1 MTSALRFGVVHER
14 NAFLRSML
22 QGIASGDFI
31 ALAMTSQ
38 ESHCESAV
46 ADAAVSV
53 HITHKSTEFLGRSE
67 SDVPA
72 RCSATARKRGNPIK
86 DCFTLFAMT
95 LLLSTY
101 INRPFFS
108 PSLSNI

>member
-1 MTSALRFGVVHER
+1 MEGFGVVYKR
-14 NAFLRSML
+14 NAFFFRILYE
-22 QGIASGDFI
+22 IASGDYS

-38 ESHCESAV
+38 VSHCVSAV

-72 RCSATARKRGNPIK
+72 
-86 DCFTLFAMT
+86 L
-95 LLLSTY
+95 
-101 INRPFFS
+101 
-108 PSLSNI
+108 

>member
-1 MTSALRFGVVHER
+1 MEVGVVYKR
-14 NAFLRSML
+14 NAFFCRIL
-22 QGIASGDFI
+22 QEIASGDYS

-38 ESHCESAV
+38 ESRCESAV

-72 RCSATARKRGNPIK
+72 RCSATARKRGNLIK

-101 INRPFFS
+101 TNRFFHH
-108 PSLSNI
+108 P

>member
-1 MTSALRFGVVHER
+1 MEGFGVVYKR
-14 NAFLRSML
+14 NAFFCRIL
-22 QGIASGDFI
+22 QEIASGDCSAF
-31 ALAMTSQ
+31 AMTSL
-38 ESHCESAV
+38 ERHCESAAV
-46 ADAAVSV
+46 DAAVSM

-67 SDVPA
+67 CDVPA

-86 DCFTLFAMT
+86 DCFTLFAMI